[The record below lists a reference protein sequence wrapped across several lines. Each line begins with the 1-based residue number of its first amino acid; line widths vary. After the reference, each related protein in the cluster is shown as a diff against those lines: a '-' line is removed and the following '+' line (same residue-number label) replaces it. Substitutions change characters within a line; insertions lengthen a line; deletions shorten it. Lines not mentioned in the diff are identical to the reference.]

1 MTQIGKR
8 HFRNGWNRKNI
19 PAKCKS
25 PLHKHHPNKPQYHRR
40 EVRGMGEKRNA
51 SLTIYVDAA
60 TKTLH
65 MFSGNFSVVLSADEA
80 KYTIKLLNRLIQEW

>member
-1 MTQIGKR
+1 M
-8 HFRNGWNRKNI
+8 
-19 PAKCKS
+19 
-25 PLHKHHPNKPQYHRR
+25 
-40 EVRGMGEKRNA
+40 VEKRNA
-51 SLTIYVDAA
+51 SLTIYIDAA